1 MLQSWLARPFHCPA
15 DLGDVC
21 PAQRPSGW
29 LTLPGR
35 PFLLMWCRHCHLIS
49 RETKLGPQ
57 VWVPFSVPYPSN
69 PRKSLGVSEF
79 YFHTRPH
86 MMLSSPVCGGGNQN
100 LKIRKTK
107 LYCQPWPSGS
117 FLLISPPSLLLLCPT
132 LCNPIDGSP
141 SGSTVPGT
149 LQAGTLEWVAISFSS
164 A

>member
-1 MLQSWLARPFHCPA
+1 
-15 DLGDVC
+15 
-21 PAQRPSGW
+21 
-29 LTLPGR
+29 
-35 PFLLMWCRHCHLIS
+35 MWCRHCHLIS

-107 LYCQPWPSGS
+107 LYRQPWPSGS

-164 A
+164 AWKWSCSVVSNSSWPHGLQPTRLLHPWDFPVSLIT